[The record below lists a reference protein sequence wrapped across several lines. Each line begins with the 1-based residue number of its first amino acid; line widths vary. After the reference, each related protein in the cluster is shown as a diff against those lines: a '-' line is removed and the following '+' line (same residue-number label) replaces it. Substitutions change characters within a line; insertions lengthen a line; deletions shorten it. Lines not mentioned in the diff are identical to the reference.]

1 MFRIFLGVVSLSL
14 LLMPGCGGG
23 DQPQTDETAGDAS
36 EEVAGEASDETAAEE
51 VVEEAPLYTEGK
63 LDPETVTPD
72 VAVDARALNEAYF
85 AWMGKEVTVV
95 AYPYI
100 WYGEDVVVEDEL
112 RLVDD
117 PESTD
122 ELAAATFDEPL
133 NRTVMRGEI
142 IAVRGIV
149 EEGWT
154 GPELTGAVFVDA
166 PDAFVRVETSPWVY
180 DGEPIP
186 VDQFNEMF
194 NVWMGKEVTVQ
205 GHYHSSTT
213 STTDYGTTIR
223 IDLTHPEDTY
233 TKYVACEMLEP
244 LSAVSDSLIVADRA
258 GVQIRGTIGDA
269 FFDQVGL
276 EGCTLLNR

>member
-1 MFRIFLGVVSLSL
+1 MFRILIGVVSLSL
-14 LLMPGCGGG
+14 LLMPGCGG
-23 DQPQTDETAGDAS
+23 DQQQTDDTTGDVIS
-36 EEVAGEASDETAAEE
+36 GEVADETVDEE
-51 VVEEAPLYTEGK
+51 IVEESFLYPEGK
-63 LDPETVTPD
+63 LDPAAVTPD
-72 VAVDARALNEAYF
+72 VAVDTWALNEAYF
-85 AWMGKEVTVV
+85 AWVGKEVTLV

-122 ELAAATFDEPL
+122 ELATAIFDEPV

-149 EEGWT
+149 EEGFT
-154 GPELTGAVFVDA
+154 GPELTEAIFVDA
-166 PDAFVRVETSPWVY
+166 PDAFERVETSPWVY
-180 DGEPIP
+180 DGEPVP

-194 NVWMGKEVTVQ
+194 NVWIGKEVTVQ

-213 STTDYGTTIR
+213 STTDYGVTIR
-223 IDLTHPEDTY
+223 IDLTHPEDTNM
-233 TKYVACEMLEP
+233 KLVACEMMES
-244 LSAVSDSLIVADRA
+244 LSDVSDSLIVADRD
-258 GVQIRGTIGDA
+258 GVQIRGTIADA
-269 FFDQVGL
+269 FFDRVML